1 MNLEKTLEKFA
12 FKMQL
17 NPGQAAEYEQRHAEI
32 WSELEDLLHEAGISD
47 YSIFLDEE
55 TQTLFGVLWRKEN
68 HKMDQLSEDE
78 IMQRWWKHMSDI
90 MEINPDGSPKMQPL
104 KQVFHLD

>member
-1 MNLEKTLEKFA
+1 MNSVMIKSG
-12 FKMQL
+12 L
-17 NPGQAAEYEQRHAEI
+17 N
-32 WSELEDLLHEAGISD
+32 WKSCFTKAGISD

-55 TQTLFGVLWRKEN
+55 TQTLFGVLWRKKS
-68 HKMDQLSEDE
+68 HKMDQLPEDE

-90 MEINPDGSPKMQPL
+90 METNPDGSPKVQPL